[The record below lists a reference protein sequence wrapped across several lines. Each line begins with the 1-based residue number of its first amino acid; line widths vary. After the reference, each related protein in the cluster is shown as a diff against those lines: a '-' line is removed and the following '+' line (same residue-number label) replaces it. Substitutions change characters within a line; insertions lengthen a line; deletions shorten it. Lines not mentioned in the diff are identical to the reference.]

1 MKQECTIFQIKY
13 NVNRKIDLLT
23 LDKISYLFVN
33 EQYDILLMFYNSTK
47 NSKQP
52 VFDLIILLLI
62 GSLFLLFSL
71 VLLISFICFRL
82 SFEFKLYKNCEKN
95 IEAINKNILFNI
107 FSFKKEDLDDFFKYD
122 GIKNIFTKKLLC
134 FVRFLIF
141 LLPMYI
147 VIIYCLCK
155 TFCEKQQNLLVII
168 LINKKELIYL

>member
-1 MKQECTIFQIKY
+1 MKQECTIFPIKY

-82 SFEFKLYKNCEKN
+82 SFELSY
-95 IEAINKNILFNI
+95 
-107 FSFKKEDLDDFFKYD
+107 
-122 GIKNIFTKKLLC
+122 IKIVKRTLKQLIKTF
-134 FVRFLIF
+134 FLIF
-141 LLPMYI
+141 LDLR
-147 VIIYCLCK
+147 K
-155 TFCEKQQNLLVII
+155 KI
-168 LINKKELIYL
+168 LMIFLNMME